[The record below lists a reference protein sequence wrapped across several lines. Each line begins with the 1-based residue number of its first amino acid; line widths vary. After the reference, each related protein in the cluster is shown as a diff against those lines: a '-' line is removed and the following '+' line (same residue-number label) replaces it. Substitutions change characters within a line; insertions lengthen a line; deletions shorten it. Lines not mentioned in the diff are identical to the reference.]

1 MTSIADLEAEHRER
15 EWSEYRKL
23 QERAAAVA
31 YERKHGRPA
40 ADLGELNRAFRSGTV
55 QTVDPCRYL
64 SPAEIAAALAPM
76 ATG

>member
-1 MTSIADLEAEHRER
+1 VTSVADLERER
-15 EWSEYRKL
+15 QDRERAEYRRL

-40 ADLGELNRAFRSGTV
+40 GDLGELERAFKSGTV